1 MEGSGAGDSAVSA
14 GADRVAAGRADRGR
28 VTLAG
33 RKARGTGRRSAVLTE
48 IEKERAR
55 MKPVW
60 IVLGVIALVVV
71 GVGGLTASKWNQLVA
86 MDTDIKAK
94 WAQVDNQLQRRADL
108 IPNLVETVKGFAA
121 QERGVI
127 DSVTAARAKLAGAG
141 SVPDKI
147 AASNELSG
155 ALSRLLLVVEN
166 YPNLKSDATFA
177 RLMDE
182 LAGTENR
189 LSVERKRYNDSV
201 QVYNVAVRQF
211 PGNLMAGL
219 LGFREQAFFE
229 VPAAARQVPQVKFP

>member
-1 MEGSGAGDSAVSA
+1 
-14 GADRVAAGRADRGR
+14 
-28 VTLAG
+28 
-33 RKARGTGRRSAVLTE
+33 
-48 IEKERAR
+48 

-71 GVGGLTASKWNQLVA
+71 GVGGMFVSTWNQLVT

-94 WAQVDNQLQRRADL
+94 WAQIDNQLQRRADL

-121 QERGVI
+121 QEKSI
-127 DSVTAARAKLAGAG
+127 LESIANARSRLAGAG
-141 SVPDKI
+141 SVPDKM

-155 ALSRLLLVVEN
+155 ALSRLLVVVEN
-166 YPNLKSDATFA
+166 YPNLKSDATFN

-189 LSVERKRYNDSV
+189 LAVERKRYNDSV

-211 PGNLMAGL
+211 PGTLIARI
-219 LGFREQAFFE
+219 LGFREQPFFE
-229 VPAAARQVPQVKFP
+229 VPAAARQTPQVKF

>member
-1 MEGSGAGDSAVSA
+1 
-14 GADRVAAGRADRGR
+14 
-28 VTLAG
+28 
-33 RKARGTGRRSAVLTE
+33 
-48 IEKERAR
+48 
-55 MKPVW
+55 MKPMW
-60 IVLGVIALVVV
+60 IVLGIIALLVV
-71 GVGGLTASKWNQLVA
+71 GVGGMVASKWNQFVT

-121 QERGVI
+121 QERAVI
-127 DSVTAARAKLAGAG
+127 DSVTAARSKLAGAG
-141 SVPDKI
+141 SVPDRI

-155 ALSRLLLVVEN
+155 ALARLLVVVEN
-166 YPNLKSDATFA
+166 YPTLKSDATFI

-201 QVYNVAVRQF
+201 QVYNVAVRRF

-219 LGFREQAFFE
+219 LGFREQPFFE
-229 VPAAARQVPQVKFP
+229 VPAAARQLPQVKFP